1 MNHLIQEIKD
11 LFQRPRL
18 LLQYVVLNF
27 FLISVGLAAVMY
39 IKKESILEHQR
50 TQGELIMNVNR
61 QLDGVDL
68 PPKAE
73 RDLNILQ
80 KDAEKSLKD
89 QGANGE
95 HHSTIPKE
103 KGSSVK

>member
-1 MNHLIQEIKD
+1 MKHLIQEIKD
-11 LFQRPRL
+11 LVQKPRL

-39 IKKESILEHQR
+39 IKKEAILEHQR
-50 TQGELIMNVNR
+50 TQGELIINVNR

-73 RDLNILQ
+73 RQLDELEH
-80 KDAEKSLKD
+80 DAQKSLKD
-89 QGANGE
+89 QGVDDTQT
-95 HHSTIPKE
+95 STIPKE
-103 KGSSVK
+103 KGSSQ